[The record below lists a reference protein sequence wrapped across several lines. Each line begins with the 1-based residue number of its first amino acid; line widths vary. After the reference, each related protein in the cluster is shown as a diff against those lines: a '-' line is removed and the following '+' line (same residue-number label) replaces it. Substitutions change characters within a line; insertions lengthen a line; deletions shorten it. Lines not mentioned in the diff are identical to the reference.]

1 MTWNICQHITWL
13 QKNKLKKLATLF
25 FLNLCK
31 RLQIQS
37 AMKLSEPQQQQQQQ
51 KYKKKNFQK
60 MEKAQTQQNYVI
72 KKVVQIYKYWEV
84 PYLTYLKKLDLWHI
98 LKITFPLKHLR
109 WHKRSVFACL
119 IWWSLRYGKSLTN
132 EVYFK

>member
-1 MTWNICQHITWL
+1 MTWL

-37 AMKLSEPQQQQQQQ
+37 AMKLSETQQQQQQQ

-84 PYLTYLKKLDLWHI
+84 NLKKLDL
-98 LKITFPLKHLR
+98 
-109 WHKRSVFACL
+109 
-119 IWWSLRYGKSLTN
+119 
-132 EVYFK
+132 